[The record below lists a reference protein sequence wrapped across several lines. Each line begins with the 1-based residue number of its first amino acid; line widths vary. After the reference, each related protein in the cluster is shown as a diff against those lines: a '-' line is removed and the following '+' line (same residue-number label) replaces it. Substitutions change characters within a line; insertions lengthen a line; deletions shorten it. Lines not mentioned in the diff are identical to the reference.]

1 MFSFSSSPIVFTS
14 LVIDRGYSLVI
25 LILMKVFLRH
35 ILINLGALYLVDQ
48 IYPGFTIQTGIS
60 IFLTAAVVWFFL
72 NKIVKPII
80 KLLLLPINLI
90 TMGFFSWAVSVL
102 TLFLLKTVV
111 VGVSISSYDFP
122 GFSSQGFSIP
132 SFYINLFFSYLV
144 ISILLNL
151 VQSSINWL
159 IKE

>member
-1 MFSFSSSPIVFTS
+1 
-14 LVIDRGYSLVI
+14 
-25 LILMKVFLRH
+25 MKVFLRH
-35 ILINLGALYLVDQ
+35 ILINLGALYLVNQ
-48 IYPGFTIQTGIS
+48 LYPGFTIEANLS

-102 TLFLLKTVV
+102 TLFLLKAVV

-122 GFSSQGFSIP
+122 GFSSQGFTVP
-132 SFYINLFFSYLV
+132 SFHINLFFSYIL
-144 ISILLNL
+144 ISIFLNL
-151 VQSSINWL
+151 VQSIINWL
-159 IKE
+159 IAE

>member
-1 MFSFSSSPIVFTS
+1 
-14 LVIDRGYSLVI
+14 
-25 LILMKVFLRH
+25 MKVFLRH
-35 ILINLGALYLVDQ
+35 ILINLGALYLVNQ
-48 IYPGFTIQTGIS
+48 IYPGFSIQPQIGIL
-60 IFLTAAVVWFFL
+60 FTAAIVWFLL
-72 NKIVKPII
+72 NRIVKPII
-80 KLLLLPINLI
+80 KVLLLPINLI

-102 TLFLLKTVV
+102 TLFLLKIVV

-132 SFYINLFFSYLV
+132 SFHINLFFSYIV

-151 VQSSINWL
+151 IQSVINWL